1 MTSRNFSGRLEPK
14 FNPFAEDY
22 LAEILEAVT
31 VAWAR
36 MEHPARNELEDQI
49 TFRLAGQISNDT
61 HFAELPYVVVPQF
74 WLVGLKGQRLGRL
87 DLYFKHRNS
96 QRDYFAF
103 ESKRLHVTYPG
114 GSTSTEYSTYAGDDG
129 MKSFV
134 DGYYSK
140 GLAACGMA
148 GYVMDGKSDEAWDGL
163 GRIIEGRRT
172 PLKLTGSCKLE
183 KSALARVVAEGV
195 SGTHLGETAHDLGSY
210 RLRIF
215 HLILPVK
222 GRR

>member
-1 MTSRNFSGRLEPK
+1 MTSRNFSGRLDPE

-22 LAEILEAVT
+22 LAEILEAVA

-49 TFRLAGQISNDT
+49 TFRLAGQITNDT
-61 HFAELPYVVVPQF
+61 QFAELPYVVVPQF
-74 WLVGLKGQRLGRL
+74 WLVGLNGLRLGRL

-114 GSTSTEYSTYAGDDG
+114 GSSSTEYSTYAGDDG
-129 MKSFV
+129 MKAFV

-140 GLAACGMA
+140 GLSACGMV
-148 GYVMDGKSDEAWDGL
+148 GYVMDGKSDVAWDGL
-163 GRIIEGRRT
+163 GRVIEDRRT

-183 KSALARVVAEGV
+183 KSALARTIAKGV
-195 SGTHLGETAHDLGSY
+195 SGTHLGETVHDLSSY

-215 HLILPVK
+215 HLLLPIK
-222 GRR
+222 GTR

>member
-1 MTSRNFSGRLEPK
+1 MTSRNFSGRLDPK

-22 LAEILEAVT
+22 LAEILEAVA

-36 MEHPARNELEDQI
+36 MKQPGRNEIEDRI
-49 TFRLAGQISNDT
+49 TFRLAGRLANDP
-61 HFAELPYVVVPQF
+61 HFAALPYDVVPQY
-74 WLVGLKGQRLGRL
+74 WLLGPNGERLGRL

-114 GSTSTEYSTYAGDDG
+114 GSTSTEYSTYASDKG
-129 MKSFV
+129 MQAFV

-140 GLAACGMA
+140 GLSACGMI

-163 GRIIEGRRT
+163 GRVIGGRRT
-172 PLKLTGSCKLE
+172 TLKLTGSYKLE
-183 KSALARVVAEGV
+183 RSALSRVVASG
-195 SGTHLGETAHDLGSY
+195 STGTHLGETEHDLGSY
-210 RLRIF
+210 RLRLF

-222 GRR
+222 SVR